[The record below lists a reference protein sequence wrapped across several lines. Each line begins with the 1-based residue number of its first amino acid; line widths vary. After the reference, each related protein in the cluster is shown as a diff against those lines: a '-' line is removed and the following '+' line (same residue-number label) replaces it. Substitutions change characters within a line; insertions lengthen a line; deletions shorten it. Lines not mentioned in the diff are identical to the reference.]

1 MNFIFKIRWNWN
13 APGTLSNI
21 NYFVQQVADPTSTTL
36 AGFSSGSPSTSG
48 NQISMISLNVS
59 WNFFYFIGSFE
70 YQFNNVGTF
79 YYWSGFVDANGLIS
93 FRGVVNVVAT
103 TDRELTISVSV
114 NGFSGNYSLSNKI
127 KRMIFLFF

>member
-1 MNFIFKIRWNWN
+1 
-13 APGTLSNI
+13 
-21 NYFVQQVADPTSTTL
+21 
-36 AGFSSGSPSTSG
+36 
-48 NQISMISLNVS
+48 MISLNVS

-127 KRMIFLFF
+127 KRMIVLFF